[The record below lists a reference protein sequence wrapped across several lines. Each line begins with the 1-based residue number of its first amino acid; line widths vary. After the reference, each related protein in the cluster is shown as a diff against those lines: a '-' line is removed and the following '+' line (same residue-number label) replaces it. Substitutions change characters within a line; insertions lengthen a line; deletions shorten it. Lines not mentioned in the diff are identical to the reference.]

1 MQVLLVCFCRL
12 YLRNHITLLA
22 DEAVRKHLKVD
33 STGSCTNSADA
44 NCIHVRHY
52 KFIMFS
58 PHHWHS
64 MECVLLLQMSWRSV
78 ICVCVFLF
86 GTSGGGSQPPPHQI
100 WGLGKRCKLSQ
111 RGPGRSLGRCKVFLH
126 SIEAPESHSWNLLGP
141 SSGGMASLPPPLKSA
156 RARGISMWHGQV
168 SEYENAIEDIAN
180 VASDHVLLVDSAA
193 NYAVYNATRPT
204 RVNILDTFVAV
215 LSSQSAARVCVCVH
229 ITLLLT
235 TS

>member
-1 MQVLLVCFCRL
+1 MYVSFCSVHREVAASLLPTRYGVWGSAVSSPSGVLGG
-12 YLRNHITLLA
+12 A
-22 DEAVRKHLKVD
+22 SAAVKF
-33 STGSCTNSADA
+33 SC
-44 NCIHVRHY
+44 I
-52 KFIMFS
+52 
-58 PHHWHS
+58 
-64 MECVLLLQMSWRSV
+64 L
-78 ICVCVFLF
+78 
-86 GTSGGGSQPPPHQI
+86 
-100 WGLGKRCKLSQ
+100 
-111 RGPGRSLGRCKVFLH
+111 
-126 SIEAPESHSWNLLGP
+126 EAPESHSWNLLGAKF
-141 SSGGMASLPPPLKSA
+141 GGHGFLAPPLKSA

-193 NYAVYNATRPT
+193 NYAVYNATT